1 MSWIDFDFWQNY
13 PIMLKV
19 VVWKTPLLELYPVW
33 DAQLYGS
40 PKNYNQPAFYNVN
53 FENEPQKITRM
64 YNTQGDNGTHNDWVM
79 VMKFQDGEKSFPIKV
94 HLDVPSG
101 ACQPKQ
107 EAMKMLVNNFFTK
120 LSELI

>member
-19 VVWKTPLLELYPVW
+19 VVWNTPLLELYPVW
-33 DAQLYGS
+33 DAQLYDS

-53 FENEPQKITRM
+53 FENEPQKITRI
-64 YNTQGDNGTHNDWVM
+64 YNTLGDNGTFNDWVM

-94 HLDVPSG
+94 HLDVPRG
-101 ACQPKQ
+101 ACRTKQ
-107 EAMKMLVNNFFTK
+107 EAMKMLVNDFFKK